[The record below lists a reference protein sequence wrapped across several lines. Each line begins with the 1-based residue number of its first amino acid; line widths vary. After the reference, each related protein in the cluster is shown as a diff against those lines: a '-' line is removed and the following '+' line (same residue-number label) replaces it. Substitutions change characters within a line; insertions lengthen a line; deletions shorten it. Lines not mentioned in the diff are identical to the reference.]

1 LLFDFK
7 RNISSGMKEDFT
19 TFVTLDNDT
28 LTLGDASF
36 VDIDEDDIYDF
47 VQLENPADMDFMID
61 TDINDSLEFIVVE
74 DDLSICPDV
83 ETVSTVEIV

>member
-1 LLFDFK
+1 
-7 RNISSGMKEDFT
+7 MKEDFT